1 MIKRILYFGN
11 PAYLSTRYEQ
21 MVVKYPA
28 IERNETLPPYFKKE
42 AERTV
47 PIEDIGMVV
56 LDHKQITLTHDLCE
70 KLIENNAVVVWCDA
84 KHQPIGMTLPLA
96 ANDTHSEKTRYQ
108 LEASE
113 PFKKQLWRQ
122 TVEAKI
128 VNQANVLAYFG
139 YPDQPLR
146 YLASTVH
153 SGDNTHVEARAASI
167 YWKHLLGPFQTNRG
181 RFEGPP
187 NHLLNYGYALL
198 RAIVARNLVGS
209 GLLPVLG
216 IHHRNKYNA
225 YCLADDIMEPYR
237 PFVDQYVFDYI
248 RNTEILSDTLQKND
262 KAHLLGLTGLDVEI
276 EGKTSPLLVGVQ
288 RTTSSLMKCYMGERR
303 KLSYPILGNHVT

>member
-21 MVVKYPA
+21 LVVKYPA
-28 IERNETLPPYFKKE
+28 IERNETLPAYFKKE

-56 LDHKQITLTHDLCE
+56 LDHKHITLTHDLCE
-70 KLIENNAVVVWCDA
+70 KLLEQNAVVLWCDA
-84 KHQPIGMTLPLA
+84 KHHPIGMTLPLA

-113 PFKKQLWRQ
+113 PLKKQLWRQ
-122 TVEAKI
+122 TIEAKI
-128 VNQANVLAYFG
+128 ANQASVLACFG
-139 YPDQPLR
+139 YPDQSLR
-146 YLASTVH
+146 QLARSVL
-153 SGDNTHVEARAASI
+153 SGDSTHVEARAAAI
-167 YWKHLLGPFQTNRG
+167 YWKHLLEPFQTNRG
-181 RFEGPP
+181 RYEGPP

-237 PFVDQYVFDYI
+237 PIVDQYVFAYI
-248 RNTEILSDTLQKND
+248 RETEEISDTLEKKD
-262 KAHLLGLTGLDVEI
+262 KAHLLGLMSQDVEI

-288 RTTSSLMKCYMGERR
+288 RTTASLMKCYMGERR
-303 KLSYPILGNHVT
+303 KISYPNLGDYVA

>member
-1 MIKRILYFGN
+1 MVKRILYFGN

-21 MVVKYPA
+21 LVVKYPA
-28 IERNETLPPYFKKE
+28 LERNKSLPEYFKKE
-42 AERTV
+42 AEITV
-47 PIEDIGMVV
+47 PIEDIGMVI

-70 KLIENNAVVVWCDA
+70 KLIENNAVVLWCDA
-84 KHQPIGMTLPLA
+84 KHHPIGMTLPLS

-113 PFKKQLWRQ
+113 PLKKQLWRQ
-122 TVEAKI
+122 TIESKI
-128 VNQANVLAYFG
+128 TNQAAVLAYFG
-139 YPDQPLR
+139 YPSQVLQHMAGCVR
-146 YLASTVH
+146 
-153 SGDNTHVEARAASI
+153 SGDSTHQESQAAAV
-167 YWKHLLGPFQTNRG
+167 YWKHLLGPFQTPRG

-209 GLLPVLG
+209 GLMPILG

-237 PFVDQYVFDYI
+237 PIVDQYVFDYL
-248 RNTEILSDTLQKND
+248 RQTKELTETLRKSD
-262 KAHLLGLTGLDVEI
+262 KAHLLGLSSLDVEI
-276 EGKTSPLLVGVQ
+276 EGKKSPLLVGVQ
-288 RTTSSLMKCYMGERR
+288 RTTASLMKCFMGERR
-303 KLSYPILGNHVT
+303 KISYPILENNAS